1 MSSNKFRSNSAM
13 LAGFSAIW
21 LAVIANET
29 SHLFMPENSLNENAQ
44 GEETFGYPIEVPE
57 GFGAGV
63 LEESL
68 EPVLIDIKPLLAL
81 ASVEQGMKVA
91 RKCQSCHSFDKG
103 GKNGTGPNLHNI
115 VGAVVSEKNRGGY
128 KLSASLMS
136 GVDIWTYDNL
146 NAYLEN
152 PKSLA
157 PQGNMNFAG
166 LRKPKDRANIIKFL
180 MDKTEEPPEVLLDE
194 INKAEEGS

>member
-1 MSSNKFRSNSAM
+1 M

>member
-1 MSSNKFRSNSAM
+1 M

-68 EPVLIDIKPLLAL
+68 EPGD
-81 ASVEQGMKVA
+81 SD
-91 RKCQSCHSFDKG
+91 S
-103 GKNGTGPNLHNI
+103 
-115 VGAVVSEKNRGGY
+115 
-128 KLSASLMS
+128 
-136 GVDIWTYDNL
+136 
-146 NAYLEN
+146 
-152 PKSLA
+152 
-157 PQGNMNFAG
+157 
-166 LRKPKDRANIIKFL
+166 
-180 MDKTEEPPEVLLDE
+180 
-194 INKAEEGS
+194 